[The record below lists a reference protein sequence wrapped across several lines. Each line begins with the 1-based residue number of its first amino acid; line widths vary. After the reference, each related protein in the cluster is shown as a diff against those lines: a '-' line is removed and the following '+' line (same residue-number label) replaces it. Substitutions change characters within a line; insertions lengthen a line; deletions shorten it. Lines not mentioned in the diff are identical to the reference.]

1 MARLRGP
8 GSRGAAAVVAAV
20 LWALA
25 RPAPP
30 PPAPDCPC
38 PGERVAE
45 LEWTVWVG
53 CDPHSRPRPLRGAA
67 SLLFGEPLDLNRADA
82 RALETL
88 PGIGPGRARQI
99 VTERSRRPFAS
110 LADVERVRGIGPGTA
125 RGLAGWV
132 VVGPGPV
139 RHSQKC
145 FQLLPLPCENSYTK
159 RAGNPARP
167 GSGFASAGDSAS
179 GLQGGF
185 PSCDRLAD

>member
-1 MARLRGP
+1 
-8 GSRGAAAVVAAV
+8 
-20 LWALA
+20 
-25 RPAPP
+25 
-30 PPAPDCPC
+30 
-38 PGERVAE
+38 VAE

-132 VVGPGPV
+132 VAGPGPV
-139 RHSQKC
+139 RHSQ
-145 FQLLPLPCENSYTK
+145 
-159 RAGNPARP
+159 
-167 GSGFASAGDSAS
+167 
-179 GLQGGF
+179 
-185 PSCDRLAD
+185 